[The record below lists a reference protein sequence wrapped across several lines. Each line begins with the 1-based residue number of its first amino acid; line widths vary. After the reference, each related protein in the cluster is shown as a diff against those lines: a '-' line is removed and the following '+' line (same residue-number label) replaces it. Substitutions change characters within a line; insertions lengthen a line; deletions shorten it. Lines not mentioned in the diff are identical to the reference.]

1 MSKNQT
7 DNKPINLSNNEIR
20 EDILK
25 LLNENSSNDD
35 DLLLKLREYLNKQ
48 QPEFSKEMEQ
58 KKDEINNPIL
68 PIPSQD
74 SESNLETS
82 GENEKKNKDKKKL
95 FFFKKEG
102 IENNENQ
109 NIDNNSILLRK
120 KRYKYLL
127 EKKKNESNENN
138 EIYGDCSDNLPSYL
152 KLNEIVKKY
161 GF

>member
-58 KKDEINNPIL
+58 KKDEINNPNL

-109 NIDNNSILLRK
+109 NIDNNSILL
-120 KRYKYLL
+120 
-127 EKKKNESNENN
+127 
-138 EIYGDCSDNLPSYL
+138 
-152 KLNEIVKKY
+152 
-161 GF
+161 